1 MSTAA
6 DSGSDN
12 LPPARSSSRSIKVPT
27 LLVVGDKDQYCTT
40 DACTPKP
47 MLANERPYYSDK
59 GDLKAIVVPDSGH
72 DVQLHK
78 NATQT
83 NAAVLQWVK
92 DAVS

>member
-27 LLVVGDKDQYCTT
+27 LFVVGDKDQYCTT
-40 DACTPKP
+40 DACTP
-47 MLANERPYYSDK
+47 RPYYSDK
-59 GDLKAIVVPDSGH
+59 GDLKATVVPDSGH

-78 NATQT
+78 SATQT
-83 NAAVLQWVK
+83 NAAILQWVK